1 VPFFSVVIEGAHFPA
16 CVFEVSDGPMGFY
29 TTRFVEAVDEK
40 AAELAAVE
48 LIKRELKPLLGEQQ
62 VGEVNPLMSL
72 DRISELQ
79 KLPTTAP
86 GSGFTWFPMND

>member
-1 VPFFSVVIEGAHFPA
+1 MPFYSVVIEGAHFPA
-16 CVFEVSDGPMGFY
+16 RVFDVADGPMGFY
-29 TTRFVEAVDEK
+29 TTRFVEAVDEH

-79 KLPTTAP
+79 KLPATAP
-86 GSGFTWFPMND
+86 GSGFTWFPMKD

>member
-1 VPFFSVVIEGAHFPA
+1 
-16 CVFEVSDGPMGFY
+16 MGFY
-29 TTRFVEAVDEK
+29 TTRFVEAVDEQ

-62 VGEVNPLMSL
+62 VGEANPLMSL
-72 DRISELQ
+72 DQISELHT
-79 KLPTTAP
+79 LPATAP